1 MITNRAGRSAIRCRG
16 CAGRRGRAR
25 ADAPRRQPFAA
36 AVARVAGA
44 EFGPTLRGVSHSL
57 PRLRGSP
64 WQSSGRRSEASAVGA
79 VARVAVAE
87 LVLAARATGARG
99 VAPDLGELVVAGR
112 FGAPLDL
119 AAAVRA
125 WRAVG
130 QPGGPLRA
138 AEPGRDDPGL
148 LSAGLSTAGLATS
161 LGISLRT
168 TATARLGATAARRV
182 PAARGA
188 VAWGVASPGTARPS
202 RRNL

>member
-87 LVLAARATGARG
+87 LVLASRAAGARG
-99 VAPDLGELVVAGR
+99 IAPDLGELVVAGR

-125 WRAVG
+125 WCAVG
-130 QPGGPLRA
+130 EPGGPLRA
-138 AEPGRDDPGL
+138 AEPRRDRGL
-148 LSAGLSTAGLATS
+148 ARSTALTAPRLGTTGLAALRLGTTGLAAGL
-161 LGISLRT
+161 GI
-168 TATARLGATAARRV
+168 G
-182 PAARGA
+182 
-188 VAWGVASPGTARPS
+188 
-202 RRNL
+202 

>member
-99 VAPDLGELVVAGR
+99 VAPDLGELVAAGR
-112 FGAPLDL
+112 FGVPLDL

-130 QPGGPLRA
+130 EPGGPLRA
-138 AEPGRDDPGL
+138 AEPGRDDPSAGL
-148 LSAGLSTAGLATS
+148 PTAGLTTAGLTTAGLTTAGLTTAGLTTAGLSTPALTATG
-161 LGISLRT
+161 LGIGLRT
-168 TATARLGATAARRV
+168 ADTAR
-182 PAARGA
+182 
-188 VAWGVASPGTARPS
+188 
-202 RRNL
+202 

>member
-112 FGAPLDL
+112 FRAPLDL

-130 QPGGPLRA
+130 EPGGPLRA
-138 AEPGRDDPGL
+138 AEPRRDHRGL
-148 LSAGLSTAGLATS
+148 ASSTALTASALTATTLTATGLATLGLAAG
-161 LGISLRT
+161 LGIGLRAA
-168 TATARLGATAARRV
+168 ATARLGTTAARRV
-182 PAARGA
+182 PPAR
-188 VAWGVASPGTARPS
+188 
-202 RRNL
+202 